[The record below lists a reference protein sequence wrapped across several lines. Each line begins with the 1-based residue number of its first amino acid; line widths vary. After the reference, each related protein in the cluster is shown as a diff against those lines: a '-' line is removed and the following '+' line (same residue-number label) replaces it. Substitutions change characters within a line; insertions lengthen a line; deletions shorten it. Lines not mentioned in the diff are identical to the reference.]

1 MTHEYAGKYFLKH
14 PPGMRPNERIAK
26 AIRERSSGLELACGM
41 GEKISKELKVDMSEV
56 GITADLLE
64 MKIKKCQLGLFG
76 WGKKPGHGKDIHAAD
91 SVSIE
96 MKSAIEEVAENGAIT
111 CAGLWKIADR
121 LGVERKAVSA
131 ACDTLGLKIRMC
143 QLGAF

>member
-1 MTHEYAGKYFLKH
+1 MTHEDAGKYALKH
-14 PPGMRPNERIAK
+14 APGMKPNEKIAK
-26 AIRERSSGLELACGM
+26 VIREKCSGTELACGI

-76 WGKKPGHGKDIHAAD
+76 WGKKPDHGKDIRAAD
-91 SVSIE
+91 SVSGDI
-96 MKSAIEEVAENGAIT
+96 KRALEEVAKNGAVT
-111 CAGLWKIADR
+111 CAELWRIADR

-131 ACDTLGLKIRMC
+131 ACDTLGLKIRAC